1 MHACVCV
8 CVDREERWG
17 IAMAQKE
24 TGVPL
29 PRIKPEKTLSQE
41 RSGWGSHIVKQFFFF
56 FSSLF
61 WESGGEGVSH
71 LQPLEF
77 PRLGVV
83 ESKL

>member
-41 RSGWGSHIVKQFFFF
+41 RSGWGSHIVKQLFFFF
-56 FSSLF
+56 FFFLSLF
-61 WESGGEGVSH
+61 LGGGGGGV
-71 LQPLEF
+71 
-77 PRLGVV
+77 
-83 ESKL
+83 

>member
-1 MHACVCV
+1 MHVCV
-8 CVDREERWG
+8 CLQDREERWG

-29 PRIKPEKTLSQE
+29 PRIKPEETCPRRGAGGEVTLLS
-41 RSGWGSHIVKQFFFF
+41 SCLFFF